1 MDPFRA
7 CRRGSPPNR
16 FGPASN
22 RWDCL
27 SSCCHWH
34 FPHQE
39 VSTGWHASQI
49 LTDRHNAKIEV
60 ATYSYRAGDFS
71 HQAGAGFRMK
81 NAKLE
86 IKMCVMQI
94 SMTFDD
100 LLSDE
105 GHVILRG
112 APVPF
117 FVTGR
122 TGRAMS
128 AVTKVW
134 FRAGRCLGVLPQE
147 FCTPQVCFEV
157 GSLRCPA

>member
-1 MDPFRA
+1 
-7 CRRGSPPNR
+7 
-16 FGPASN
+16 
-22 RWDCL
+22 
-27 SSCCHWH
+27 
-34 FPHQE
+34 
-39 VSTGWHASQI
+39 
-49 LTDRHNAKIEV
+49 
-60 ATYSYRAGDFS
+60 
-71 HQAGAGFRMK
+71 MK